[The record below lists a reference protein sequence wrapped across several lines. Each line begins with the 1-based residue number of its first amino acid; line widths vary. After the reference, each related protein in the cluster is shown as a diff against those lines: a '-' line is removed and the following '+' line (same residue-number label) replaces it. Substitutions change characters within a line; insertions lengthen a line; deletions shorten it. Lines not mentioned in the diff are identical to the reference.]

1 MTFTALSIITII
13 LSLAAVVATF
23 VPRIPSVA
31 AAYAALVCAHLA
43 GAIYVDA
50 KTLIFWGV
58 ASAIV
63 LGLRVLQPKALV
75 MTAKGLPYVALAT
88 IAGTAIGYMISPTAA
103 SVILCASA
111 GAVLGAIA
119 YMRTPAAPCIAITSS
134 RFVEYL
140 CAKGLPC
147 VVTTSMAAIAIA
159 SLI

>member
-50 KTLIFWGV
+50 KILIFWGV

-75 MTAKGLPYVALAT
+75 M
-88 IAGTAIGYMISPTAA
+88 TAIGYMISPTAA

-119 YMRTPAAPCIAITSS
+119 YMRTPAAPSIAIASS

>member
-1 MTFTALSIITII
+1 M
-13 LSLAAVVATF
+13 
-23 VPRIPSVA
+23 
-31 AAYAALVCAHLA
+31 
-43 GAIYVDA
+43 
-50 KTLIFWGV
+50 
-58 ASAIV
+58 

-119 YMRTPAAPCIAITSS
+119 YMRTPAAPSIAIASS

>member
-50 KTLIFWGV
+50 KILIFWGV

-88 IAGTAIGYMISPTAA
+88 IAGTAIGYMISPTMRFRRSRTRCHRIYADTG
-103 SVILCASA
+103 SPEHRHCILTIC
-111 GAVLGAIA
+111 
-119 YMRTPAAPCIAITSS
+119 
-134 RFVEYL
+134 
-140 CAKGLPC
+140 
-147 VVTTSMAAIAIA
+147 
-159 SLI
+159 